1 MDSYQ
6 SRKFAIA
13 YTFLVA
19 LPVLGL
25 VGVLRSG
32 RFLSAPLSV
41 EGLWKMQADSNR
53 LPTLACADYLAAPR
67 GTAVAISQ
75 SGKDLTVNLVGE
87 PGLTAAGV
95 IEGTTLTAMFQP
107 LPEGATQA
115 QCQINRG
122 LLLSATVDRK
132 ANPRSLTGSLS
143 VAGCSSCPP
152 VGIHGVRQMSNGQP
166 H

>member
-1 MDSYQ
+1 MDRHQ
-6 SRKFAIA
+6 SRNFAIA

-32 RFLSAPLSV
+32 RVLSAPLSV
-41 EGLWKMQADSNR
+41 EGIWKLQADSKR
-53 LPTLACADYLAAPR
+53 SLALPCARYIASPR

-75 SGKDLTVNLVGE
+75 SGKDLTLSLVGE

-95 IEGTTLTAMFQP
+95 IEGTTLKAMFHP
-107 LPEGATQA
+107 SREGAGQG
-115 QCQINRG
+115 QCQMHRG
-122 LLLSATVDRK
+122 LLLNATVNGK
-132 ANPRSLTGSLS
+132 ANPRSLTGNLS
-143 VAGCSSCPP
+143 VADCFSCPP
-152 VGIHGVRQMSNGQP
+152 VGIYGVRQISNGQP